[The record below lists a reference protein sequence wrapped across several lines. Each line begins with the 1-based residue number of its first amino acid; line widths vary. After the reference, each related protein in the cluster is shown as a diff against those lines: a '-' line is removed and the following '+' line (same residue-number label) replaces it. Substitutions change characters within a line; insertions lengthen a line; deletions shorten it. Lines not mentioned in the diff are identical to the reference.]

1 MKIINN
7 NKPTVVIFGRTNVGK
22 STLFNCLT
30 EKKEALVADIEGTTR
45 DSNIGK
51 AEWRGKEFNLI
62 DTGGIM
68 DMENLSL
75 SLKKLKKI
83 SPDKKS
89 ILDEAKQIE
98 KEVQLQAR
106 DYLSKADL
114 ILFLVDA
121 RVGILPPDK
130 QMALLLKKNIEDKN
144 KILLVAN
151 KADSPRLRKDIA
163 EFNKL
168 SIGEPIPVSATTG
181 SGTGDLLDI
190 IIERTKNFR
199 KNKKKE
205 SSQAETDKTID
216 KDISTTPESSAIAIP
231 ESHAGEKISVCIIGK
246 PNVGKSSL
254 LNAVLGE
261 KRVIVSP
268 IPHTTREPQDTEVS
282 FDGYNI
288 KLIDTA
294 GISKSGKKS
303 IRNKAKSR
311 DALERYGI
319 GKSLSTLRK
328 SDIAIFVIDIA
339 EGLTQQDS
347 KIIEEVIYNQNSLII
362 VANKW
367 DKIEDRNTKK
377 FTETIYSKLPFA
389 TWAPIQFISAKNGEK
404 VNKILDLI
412 VTIHKERR
420 IQLSESQLDKLL
432 KTSIKKHRPV
442 KGKGTKYP
450 YIYKLVQVKVDPPK
464 FQLKIGAKDTLL
476 SSYARFIE
484 NRIREKF
491 SFSGT
496 PIGIRVV
503 KNKHIHGQHD
513 PHKKHVSVTGR

>member
-1 MKIINN
+1 MKIVNN

-30 EKKEALVADIEGTTR
+30 EKKAALVADIEGTTR

-51 AEWRGKEFNLI
+51 IEWRGKKFNLI

-89 ILDEAKQIE
+89 IQDETKQIE

-121 RVGILPPDK
+121 RVGVLPPDK
-130 QMALLLKKNIEDKN
+130 EMALLLKKNIENKG
-144 KILLVAN
+144 KILVIAN

-168 SIGEPIPVSATTG
+168 SLGEPIPVSATTG

-190 IIERTKNFR
+190 IIEKTKNFQ
-199 KNKKKE
+199 KKKRK
-205 SSQAETDKTID
+205 ETSENLID
-216 KDISTTPESSAIAIP
+216 KNIARPEPSAGSDSG
-231 ESHAGEKISVCIIGK
+231 SHAGEKISVCIIGK

-268 IPHTTREPQDTEVS
+268 IPHTTREPQDTLVNYV
-282 FDGYNI
+282 GYDI

-303 IRNKAKSR
+303 IRNKAKSAN
-311 DALERYGI
+311 ALERYGI

-347 KIIEEVIYNQNSLII
+347 KIIEEIIYNQNSLIL

-367 DKIEDRNTKK
+367 DMIEERNTKK
-377 FTETIYSKLPFA
+377 FTEIIYGKLPFA

-412 VTIHKERR
+412 VSIHKERR

-450 YIYKLVQVKVDPPK
+450 YIYKLTQVKVDPPK

-476 SSYARFIE
+476 HSYARFIE

-503 KNKHIHGQHD
+503 KNKHVHGQHD
-513 PHKKHVSVTGR
+513 LHKKHVSVSGR